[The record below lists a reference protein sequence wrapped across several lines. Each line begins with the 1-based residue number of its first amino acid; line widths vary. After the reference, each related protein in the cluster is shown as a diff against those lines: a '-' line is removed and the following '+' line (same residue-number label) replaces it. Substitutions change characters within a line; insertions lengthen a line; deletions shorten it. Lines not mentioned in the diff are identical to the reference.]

1 MPTFEHADA
10 TLFYTDAGEG
20 PAVILLTGYAV
31 GGGVWEYQVPALA
44 EHYRV
49 LCLDNRGAGQTRGPS
64 KAWSMRELA
73 GDVLALMDHLGLAE
87 AHLVGCSMGGMI
99 AQEVA
104 LMAKGR
110 LLSLTLI
117 ATHAGRLIDRL
128 PRQTTI
134 AGFVKSN
141 LGHRETRRRAVERL
155 LFPPAYLANGPRDR
169 IDHALERDFLVQ
181 PSWADRLGQLAAI
194 LTHDTSRRLRALAGL
209 PTLIIVAGQD
219 VLLPPSGCDALARLI
234 PGARKVVLADA
245 GHGVIGQC
253 PDEVNAALLAHLDGA
268 RSRAGSAAASASA

>member
-31 GGGVWEYQVPALA
+31 GGGVWEYQVPVLA
-44 EHYRV
+44 ERYRV
-49 LCLDNRGAGQTRGPS
+49 LCLDNRGAGRTRAPS

-73 GDVLALMDHLGLAE
+73 RDVLALMDHLGLAQ

-104 LMAKGR
+104 LLARER
-110 LLSLTLI
+110 LMSLSLI
-117 ATHAGRLIDRL
+117 ATHAGRLVDRL
-128 PRQTTI
+128 PRHATV
-134 AGFVKSN
+134 AGFLKSN
-141 LGHRETRRRAVERL
+141 LGDREARRRAVERL
-155 LFPPAYLANGPRDR
+155 LFPADYLANGPRDR

-181 PSWADRLGQLAAI
+181 PPFSDRLGQLAAI
-194 LTHDTSRRLRALAGL
+194 LTHDTSRRLKSLAGL
-209 PTLIIVAGQD
+209 PTLVIVAGRD
-219 VLLPPSGCDALARLI
+219 VLLPPSGCAALARLI

-253 PDEVNAALLAHLDGA
+253 PDEVNAALLAHLEAA
-268 RSRAGSAAASASA
+268 RPEARAGASASA